1 MTFKQGFY
9 FGLGFSL
16 AWALING
23 AAGGAQKSLITYNT
37 NVTKPKDSVED

>member
-23 AAGGAQKSLITYNT
+23 AALAGQKSLITVNT
-37 NVTKPKDSVED
+37 NGKKNDEDI